1 MSKIPEFLRQL
12 IIERSG
18 NRCEYCRLSQIGQA
32 ATFHIDHVIPVKV
45 GGKTVADNLALAC
58 VTCSLYKAAKQM
70 IPDPETSELV
80 TIFNPRQ
87 QRWIN
92 HFRWEDVY
100 VIGLTATGR
109 ATIDALKMNRA
120 TILAIRKEEEFFGRH
135 PPPP

>member
-12 IIERSG
+12 VIERSG

-45 GGKTVADNLALAC
+45 GGKSVADNLALAC
-58 VTCSLYKAAKQM
+58 VACSLHKAAKQM
-70 IPDPETSELV
+70 IRDPETSELV
-80 TIFNPRQ
+80 AIFNPRQ
-87 QRWIN
+87 QRWTD

-109 ATIDALKMNRA
+109 ATIDALNMNRS
-120 TILAIRKEEEFFGRH
+120 TILAIRKEEEFLGRH
-135 PPPP
+135 PPS